1 MISILAVVGP
11 TASGKT
17 SLAIELALRLDTEI
31 VSADSMQVYKGMEI
45 GTSAP
50 TQADQSRVKHHFVS
64 FLEPDQPFSA
74 GEFERQARPMVE
86 FINARNKTALVVGGS
101 GLYVSALLDGL
112 FEGPPASEP
121 VRRHLHNQA
130 EAYGV
135 APLFE
140 RLQNTDPD
148 YAQLIQPN
156 DLRRI
161 VRALEVQELTG
172 TSLSEHH
179 RKHQQSRPTLPA
191 IQVALDYP
199 REVLYDRIAKR
210 VDRML
215 DSGFIDE
222 VKALLDA
229 GHGPAIDRLRSLG
242 YREFASYLR
251 GEKSLQEARDAMIM
265 LTRRY
270 AKRQLTWFR
279 ADPRIHWIPA
289 TENDPPES
297 FVERVLQIS
306 GLNVP

>member
-17 SLAIELALRLDTEI
+17 SLAIELALRLGTEI
-31 VSADSMQVYKGMEI
+31 ISADSMQVYKGMEI
-45 GTSAP
+45 GTAAP
-50 TQADQSRVKHHFVS
+50 TQADQSRVKHHFIS
-64 FLEPDQPFSA
+64 FLEPDQAFSA
-74 GEFERQARPMVE
+74 GEFERMARPLVE
-86 FINARNKTALVVGGS
+86 FINARNKTALLVGGS

-121 VRRHLHNQA
+121 IRRHLHQQA
-130 EAYGV
+130 DAFGV

-140 RLQNTDPD
+140 RLQKTDPD

-161 VRALEVQELTG
+161 VRALEVHELTG
-172 TSLSEHH
+172 HRLSSHH
-179 RKHQQSRPTLPA
+179 RKHQESAPALPSV
-191 IQVALDYP
+191 QVALDYP
-199 REVLYDRIAKR
+199 RELLYDRIAKR

-222 VKALLDA
+222 VKALVDA
-229 GHGPAIDRLRSLG
+229 GYGPALERLRSLG
-242 YREFASYLR
+242 YREFATYLR

-279 ADPRIHWIPA
+279 ADPRIHWIPT

-297 FVERVLQIS
+297 FVDRVLQIA
-306 GLNVP
+306 GLTDA